1 MMTDRETLLR
11 DRLQQALAPLHLEI
25 EDESEH
31 HRGHSGAAA
40 GGGHFRIVVVSAAF
54 RDRPLIERQRA
65 VHAALGELLRAEV
78 HALTLSTFTPEEWA
92 SRRSQQ
98 GTRD

>member
-1 MMTDRETLLR
+1 VTTSREAHLR

-25 EDESEH
+25 EDESER

-40 GGGHFRIVVVSAAF
+40 GGGHFRIVLVAAAF
-54 RDRPLIERQRA
+54 RDRSLLERHRA
-65 VHAALGELLRAEV
+65 VHAALGELLGAEV

-92 SRRSQQ
+92 ARR
-98 GTRD
+98 R